1 MAPLTEDK
9 IMKHRIAETEMHSRG
24 VPEVQPLTW
33 NDTDGVPSSYN
44 DLYYYKT
51 DTVFGVVYGDLEFAI
66 RALRAGVQV
75 TPIFNKI

>member
-1 MAPLTEDK
+1 MSYETEDQYLE
-9 IMKHRIAETEMHSRG
+9 AE
-24 VPEVQPLTW
+24 PLTW
-33 NDTDGVPSSYN
+33 NDTDGVPSSYH

-51 DTVFGVVYGDLEFAI
+51 DTVFGVVYGDLPFAI